1 MTTTIT
7 PRDRRESNASSLP
20 FLAPLFWLFSNDT
33 RGFFAIIALLVLVAA
48 GAVALF
54 GVPGLVLVALVMV
67 PVILTLLV
75 LIARP

>member
-7 PRDRRESNASSLP
+7 PGDRREAPARSLP

-33 RGFFAIIALLVLVAA
+33 RGFFATIALLVLITA

-54 GVPGLVLVALVMV
+54 GVPGLVTVALVMV
-67 PVILTLLV
+67 PVILALLL